1 MKQNENQTIEEED
14 LDVVYVNI
22 NGELVPLVI
31 EDDVDI
37 DTEGDSCG

>member
-1 MKQNENQTIEEED
+1 MKENENQTIEEED

-37 DTEGDSCG
+37 DTEGDSRG